1 MQMQLKDLG
10 CGFSQPALC
19 SQSVFRHALAALS
32 MPASLQVLD
41 PAAALQGVQAPQGAH
56 PAAAALLLALLD
68 QDCKLWLSPGFM
80 RSDAAP
86 WLRFHT
92 GCAVVSDLAEADFA
106 WVAAAS
112 ELPPLS
118 SFSQGSAEYPD
129 QSATCIV
136 QVDGLQA
143 HAPALAWTLSGPG
156 VKGSA
161 QLQVDGLGA
170 EFLAQWRASQL
181 HFPCG
186 VDFLFTHGHA
196 FVGLPRSTQIQG

>member
-1 MQMQLKDLG
+1 MQMQLNDLG
-10 CGFSQPALC
+10 RGFSQPALC
-19 SQSVFRHALAALS
+19 SQSVFRHVLAALS
-32 MPASLQVLD
+32 LPASLQVLD
-41 PAAALQGVQAPQGAH
+41 PAAALQGMDPPQGAH
-56 PAAAALLLALLD
+56 PAAAAVLLALLD

-80 RSDAAP
+80 HSDAAP

-92 GCAVVSDLAEADFA
+92 GCTVVSELAEADFA
-106 WVAAAS
+106 WVAAAC
-112 ELPPLS
+112 EVPPLS
-118 SFSQGSAEYPD
+118 RFPQGNPQYPD

-143 HAPALAWTLSGPG
+143 PDPAMAWTLSGPG
-156 VKGSA
+156 VNGCA

-186 VDFLFTHGHA
+186 VDFLFTHGQT

>member
-10 CGFSQPALC
+10 RGFSQPALC
-19 SQSVFRHALAALS
+19 SQSVFRHALGALS
-32 MPASLQVLD
+32 RPASLQILE
-41 PAAALQGVQAPQGAH
+41 AAGALQGMQPPQGAH

-68 QDCKLWLSPGFM
+68 QDCKLWLSAGFM
-80 RSDAAP
+80 HSDAAA

-92 GCAVVSDLAEADFA
+92 GCAVVSDLVEADFA
-106 WVAAAS
+106 WVAVAS

-136 QVDGLQA
+136 QVDGLQTP
-143 HAPALAWTLSGPG
+143 APALAWALSGPG
-156 VKGSA
+156 VRGSA

-170 EFLAQWRASQL
+170 EFLEQRRASQL

-186 VDFLFTHGHA
+186 VDFLLTHGHA
-196 FVGLPRSTQIQG
+196 FVGLPRSTHIQG

>member
-1 MQMQLKDLG
+1 MPIQLKDLG
-10 CGFSQPALC
+10 RGFSQPARC

-32 MPASLQVLD
+32 LPASIQVLD
-41 PAAALQGVQAPQGAH
+41 AADTLQGMQPPHGAH

-68 QDCKLWLSPGFM
+68 QDCKLWLSPGFTHG
-80 RSDAAP
+80 DAAA

-92 GCAVVSDLAEADFA
+92 GCTVVSDAAQADFA

-112 ELPPLS
+112 ELPSLS
-118 SFSQGSAEYPD
+118 SFAQGSAEYPD
-129 QSATCIV
+129 QSSTCIV

-143 HAPALAWTLSGPG
+143 PAPAPAWTLNGPG

-161 QLQVDGLGA
+161 ALQVDGLGS
-170 EFLAQWRASQL
+170 EFLAQWRASQM

-186 VDFLFTHGHA
+186 VDFLFTHGQA
-196 FVGLPRSTQIQG
+196 FVGLPRSTHIQG

>member
-1 MQMQLKDLG
+1 MHVQLKDLG
-10 CGFSQPALC
+10 PGFSQPALC

-32 MPASLQVLD
+32 LPASLQVLD
-41 PAAALQGVQAPQGAH
+41 PATTLQGMQPPQGAH

-68 QDCKLWLSPGFM
+68 QDCKLWLSPGFTH
-80 RSDAAP
+80 SDAAP

-92 GCAVVSDLAEADFA
+92 GCAVVSELAEADFA
-106 WVAAAS
+106 WVAAAC
-112 ELPPLS
+112 EVPPLS
-118 SFSQGSAEYPD
+118 SFSQGSAEYPN

-136 QVDGLQA
+136 QVSGLQA
-143 HAPALAWTLSGPG
+143 PAPATAWTLSGPG

-186 VDFLFTHGHA
+186 VDFLFTHGQT
-196 FVGLPRSTQIQG
+196 FVGLPRSTHIQG